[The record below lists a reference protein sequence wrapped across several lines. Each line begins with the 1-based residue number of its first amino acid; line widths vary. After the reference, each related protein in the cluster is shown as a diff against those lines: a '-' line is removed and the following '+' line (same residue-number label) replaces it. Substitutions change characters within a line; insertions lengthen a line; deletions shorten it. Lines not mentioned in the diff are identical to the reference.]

1 MLEGALLDGV
11 PQGRLEV
18 AGFLV
23 GTEEPVE
30 VGFGVPLG
38 GSFEALGAGVPLS
51 SALEDFL
58 SSLCACNP
66 LS

>member
-1 MLEGALLDGV
+1 M

-18 AGFLV
+18 AGFLAVFLV

-30 VGFGVPLG
+30 VGFGLPLG
-38 GSFEALGAGVPLS
+38 GSFEALGAGKPPF